1 MQADVENY
9 DLPHLPSSATT
20 RVYFSTPVKTLG
32 SLTESRVKMQTPYR
46 GHSADHCTTMSPHPE
61 SMVVKKKKVA
71 GSIIIIKIFKKLA
84 EIIEDF
90 RSHWNK

>member
-32 SLTESRVKMQTPYR
+32 SLTVKMQTPCR

-71 GSIIIIKIFKKLA
+71 GSIIIIENLKKTGRNHRGFQVTL
-84 EIIEDF
+84 E
-90 RSHWNK
+90 